1 MRYMRWLGLF
11 LLLSTA
17 CQVPAP
23 QATQPPAS
31 TPLVNAP
38 ISNAPQ
44 PVEVRPIVDGPTLLR
59 GDIKLRQVM
68 ALGAGNIRLV
78 RNPADQQVYLLN
90 PGQGISRLLVG
101 SPGNIKPL
109 IALSALGPGTPT
121 GMAFGPEGE
130 LYVVLN
136 QPVDKTYNQATVR
149 KGTPAGDGKWTWSTL
164 AQTEPY
170 ELSGTNF
177 DHQFNGI
184 AVSADGEWIYLNS
197 GSRTDHGEVQNN
209 KGAFKD
215 VREVALTT
223 KILRVPS
230 DSQDLRL
237 PNDEAQ
243 LEAGGYIF
251 ARGTRNAYDL
261 EFAPNGELFAGD
273 NGPDADLPDELN
285 WLREG
290 LHYGFPWKFGNED
303 NPQQFPDYT
312 SVNDK
317 RLQPDFVAVQTGAYR
332 RDPTFPKPPEVEFTL
347 PVANLGPAAAQY
359 RAVNGSAQDA
369 AANGETLYSFT
380 PHRSPLGL
388 VFLTSESLPADLLPM
403 GDGLSAFILSWGAAG
418 GTLTD
423 KGQDLLHLQLT
434 RNGDNYQM
442 VATQVARDFKNPID
456 AVLIDNRLYVL
467 EFGGGGSVWELTFE
481 R

>member
-1 MRYMRWLGLF
+1 MRHMRWVSIL

-17 CQVPAP
+17 CQVPVAQTTPPPAP
-23 QATQPPAS
+23 TSASGLTQPQI
-31 TPLVNAP
+31 AP
-38 ISNAPQ
+38 T
-44 PVEVRPIVDGPTLLR
+44 VEVQPIADGPVLLR
-59 GDIKLRQVM
+59 ADIELRQVI

-90 PGQGISRLLVG
+90 PGQGISRLLLG
-101 SPGNIKPL
+101 TPGNLKPL
-109 IALSALGPGTPT
+109 VALSALGAGTPT

-136 QPVDKTYNQATVR
+136 QLVDKTYNQATVR
-149 KGTPAGDGKWTWSTL
+149 KGMPAGDGKWTWSTL

-177 DHQFNGI
+177 DHQFNGV
-184 AVSADGEWIYLNS
+184 AVSADGKWVYLNS
-197 GSRTDHGEVQNN
+197 GSRTDHGEVQTN
-209 KGAFKD
+209 KGAFTD
-215 VREVALTT
+215 TREVALTS

-230 DSQDLRL
+230 DSQDLVL

-243 LEAGGYIF
+243 LEASGFIF
-251 ARGTRNAYDL
+251 ASGTRNAYDL

-273 NGPDADLPDELN
+273 NGPDADFPDELN

-290 LHYGFPWKFGNED
+290 QHYGFPWKFGNED
-303 NPQQFPDYT
+303 NPQQFPEYT
-312 SVNDK
+312 SLSDK

-332 RDPTFPKPPEVEFTL
+332 RDPTFPQPPELEFAL
-347 PVANLGPAAAQY
+347 PVANLGPAAAQF
-359 RAVNGSAQDA
+359 RAIDGSAQNA
-369 AANGETLYSFT
+369 ATNGEQLYSFT

-388 VFLTSESLPADLLPM
+388 VFLTSESLPADLLAPTN
-403 GDGLSAFILSWGAAG
+403 GLSAFILSWGAAG

-434 RNGDNYQM
+434 RQGDNYQM
-442 VATQVARDFKNPID
+442 VTTQIARNFKNPID